1 MLDIKFIR
9 QNPEQVKTNNAN
21 RGVEVDVDRL
31 LQLDEDS
38 RNLQTKLQDLQA
50 KRNQQSKAK
59 PDATEITALKQ
70 LGADIKELE
79 NSLLGLTKELTELL
93 IRVPNMSD
101 PKVKVGHQEEDNV
114 IMGTAGKPTVFKFTP
129 KDHVEL
135 GEKLDLIDLERGAK
149 VTGAKFYYLKNE
161 LALMELALIQYVMD
175 IVTKMGYIPMMTP
188 DLAKE
193 EVVEGLGYSPRR
205 ESTQIYNVENSGLSL
220 IGTAEITLGGYHQ
233 DEVLLASELPKKY
246 VALSHCFRTE
256 AGTYSKYAKG
266 IFRVHQ
272 FTKVEMFAYTMPEN
286 SHQIHQEMLA
296 IEKEIFNGLGI
307 PYRVVDHCTIDLG
320 NPSARTFDLEA
331 WLPAKPKAD
340 NSLGD
345 WAEITS
351 CSNCTDYQARGLNVK
366 YKTADGTKGLVHT
379 LNGTGI
385 AIPRALIAIL
395 ENYQQS
401 DGSVAIP
408 KVLRPYLNN
417 RKLIKFK

>member
-1 MLDIKFIR
+1 M
-9 QNPEQVKTNNAN
+9 
-21 RGVEVDVDRL
+21 
-31 LQLDEDS
+31 
-38 RNLQTKLQDLQA
+38 
-50 KRNQQSKAK
+50 
-59 PDATEITALKQ
+59 
-70 LGADIKELE
+70 
-79 NSLLGLTKELTELL
+79 
-93 IRVPNMSD
+93 
-101 PKVKVGHQEEDNV
+101 
-114 IMGTAGKPTVFKFTP
+114 
-129 KDHVEL
+129 EL